1 MNRLH
6 GWAMVE
12 VLERDATLRLEL
24 FTSDLRASLDFYRR
38 VLGFDK
44 EAERPG
50 GYTPLAKGSV
60 RIALNLHSELDEDH
74 PIRMAAHE
82 RPGRGVEIVL
92 EGSDVEAMYQHVVA
106 EKWPRSAELRHQP
119 WGLTDFRVLDP
130 DGYYWRVTS
139 RG

>member
-1 MNRLH
+1 MKR
-6 GWAMVE
+6 
-12 VLERDATLRLEL
+12 VLERGAT
-24 FTSDLRASLDFYRR
+24 SLDFYGR

-60 RIALNLHSELDEDH
+60 RIALNLRSDLDENH
-74 PIRMAAHE
+74 PIRAAAHE
-82 RPGRGVEIVL
+82 RAGRGVEIVL
-92 EGSDVEAMYQHVVA
+92 EVGDIEATSQHVVS
-106 EKWPRSAELRHQP
+106 EKWPRSAELRRQP
-119 WGLTDFRVLDP
+119 WGLTDFRVSDP

>member
-1 MNRLH
+1 
-6 GWAMVE
+6 MVE

-24 FTSDLRASLDFYRR
+24 FTSRLYS
-38 VLGFDK
+38 
-44 EAERPG
+44 
-50 GYTPLAKGSV
+50 LAKGSV

-74 PIRMAAHE
+74 PIRIAAHE

-92 EGSDVEAMYQHVVA
+92 EESDVEAMYQHVVA